1 MFGPGVSGLGIFIMR
16 KYISLLFLPLVIVFL
31 SGCSTSYK
39 ITPVPFKSPASLN
52 NVVSIAGAE
61 VAAIAFIDPVKTK
74 EAFGFDI
81 LGAGMLPV
89 QVIFDNQGPNTL
101 EINAQ
106 QTFLEDEKGNLWPIL
121 SKEIAYERATKYAK
135 TKKIFNEGAYHGF
148 LGAAAGSIIG
158 AAIGIVSGENVASA
172 AGKGAAVG
180 AAAGAT
186 LGGAAGYT
194 SNDARRSII
203 DDLREKSLQNTAVM
217 PKSLANGFLFF
228 PGEAKSA
235 KQLRLQLIES
245 DSRKVHV
252 LKFAF

>member
-1 MFGPGVSGLGIFIMR
+1 MK
-16 KYISLLFLPLVIVFL
+16 KYISLLFLTLGIVFL

-39 ITPVPFKSPASLN
+39 VKPLPFKSPASLN
-52 NVVSIAGAE
+52 NVVSVAGAQ
-61 VAAIAFIDPVKTK
+61 VAAIAFVDPAQTN

-89 QVIFDNQGPNTL
+89 QVVFDNQGPNSL

-135 TKKIFNEGAYHGF
+135 TQKIFEKGAYHGF

-172 AGKGAAVG
+172 VGKGAAVG

-186 LGGAAGYT
+186 LGGVAGA
-194 SNDARRSII
+194 SSDDARRSII

-217 PKSLANGFLFF
+217 PKSLAHGFLFF

-245 DSRKVHV
+245 DSRMVHV
-252 LKFAF
+252 LKLAF

>member
-1 MFGPGVSGLGIFIMR
+1 MK
-16 KYISLLFLPLVIVFL
+16 KYITLIFFITLMVFS

-39 ITPVPFKSPASLN
+39 VKPLPFKSPDSLN
-52 NVVSIAGAE
+52 NVVNIAGAQ
-61 VAAIAFIDPVKTK
+61 VAAIAFVDDAKTK

-81 LGAGMLPV
+81 HGAGMLPV
-89 QVIFDNQGPNTL
+89 QVVFDNQGPTSL

-106 QTFLEDEKGNLWPIL
+106 QTFLEDENGNLWPIL
-121 SKEIAYERATKYAK
+121 SKGIAYERATKYAK
-135 TKKIFNEGAYHGF
+135 TKKIFEKGAYHGF

-172 AGKGAAVG
+172 VGKGAAVG

-186 LGGAAGYT
+186 LGGVSGA
-194 SNDARRSII
+194 SSDDARRSII
-203 DDLREKSLQNTAVM
+203 DDLREKSLQNTAVA
-217 PKSLANGFLFF
+217 PKTLAHGFLFF

-245 DSRKVHV
+245 DSGKVHV
-252 LKFAF
+252 LKLAF